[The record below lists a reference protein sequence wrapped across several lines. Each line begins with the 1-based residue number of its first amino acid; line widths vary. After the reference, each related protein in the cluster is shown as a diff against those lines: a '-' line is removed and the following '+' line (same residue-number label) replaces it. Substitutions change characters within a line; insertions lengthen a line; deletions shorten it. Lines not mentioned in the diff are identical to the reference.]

1 MDQVNGI
8 PAFNDIEHPI
18 DTTAGIQTRHRMAIA
33 MQWEYIFAYAVTSNL
48 SRKGVSGK
56 FGAIHIDEV
65 GQSGYKKDKA

>member
-1 MDQVNGI
+1 
-8 PAFNDIEHPI
+8 
-18 DTTAGIQTRHRMAIA
+18 